1 MAVNGAQ
8 SEKTY
13 AKVLITLENCILSPD
28 KLTETPSVKDGL
40 DKNVEEDLR
49 IIGCEFIQTSGLLL
63 KLPQVAM
70 ATGQVLFQR
79 FYYTKSFVKHDVE
92 VYAMACI
99 FLAAK
104 IEEAPRRIRDVINVF
119 HYIKQKRNN
128 RPIQPLEYMG
138 NLYFNRKNQV
148 VKAERR
154 VLKELGFCVHVKHPH
169 KIIIT
174 YLQILECET
183 NQELAQ
189 LAWNHMN
196 DSLRTSA
203 FVRFAPET
211 IACACIFLAS
221 RLLKICLPSNPPW
234 YELFD
239 AQLSDLE
246 EISLTILRL
255 FARPK
260 VSLDSLQKKVAV
272 LQKELEDKKKKK
284 EGEEKDGKESPNTS
298 PHSGSRAGS
307 RASSP
312 TKFSPGNEEL
322 KKKVPVSK
330 SEDVKKNDNKERH
343 QSRATRRSK
352 SPKHRHRPES
362 RSRSGSRSKSR
373 SRSRSRGRSRSY
385 SISISPDSHKSRSE
399 SPSSDG
405 ESPDRQRPSPHRR
418 SRPRNRKDRQLDKKT
433 KTLPN
438 SYAPKRDKPR
448 ERKKVARDRSRSPR
462 SRSRSRERT
471 KRHYEK
477 YGRDRNRERTRDRN
491 GVDNKS
497 RDRED
502 RDHSRRYR

>member
-92 VYAMACI
+92 VGSCTCYYCTS
-99 FLAAK
+99 
-104 IEEAPRRIRDVINVF
+104 
-119 HYIKQKRNN
+119 KRNGQIKATKHRIVVVQYASSVRGWLFYLN

-246 EISLTILRL
+246 VTFLILYTC
-255 FARPK
+255 FQ

-284 EGEEKDGKESPNTS
+284 EGEEKDG
-298 PHSGSRAGS
+298 
-307 RASSP
+307 
-312 TKFSPGNEEL
+312 
-322 KKKVPVSK
+322 
-330 SEDVKKNDNKERH
+330 
-343 QSRATRRSK
+343 
-352 SPKHRHRPES
+352 
-362 RSRSGSRSKSR
+362 
-373 SRSRSRGRSRSY
+373 
-385 SISISPDSHKSRSE
+385 
-399 SPSSDG
+399 
-405 ESPDRQRPSPHRR
+405 
-418 SRPRNRKDRQLDKKT
+418 
-433 KTLPN
+433 
-438 SYAPKRDKPR
+438 
-448 ERKKVARDRSRSPR
+448 
-462 SRSRSRERT
+462 
-471 KRHYEK
+471 
-477 YGRDRNRERTRDRN
+477 
-491 GVDNKS
+491 
-497 RDRED
+497 
-502 RDHSRRYR
+502 